1 MGCEWTDYSDNLGGT
16 VFQCVWVN
24 LFDDGS
30 TNTVTYSRDPT
41 QFNLGATI
49 PSSIS
54 GMTSLIKASS
64 MISLD
69 PCDAYNGVLNYL
81 SYLPTETIIKPNQ
94 ELGIAKSDTEETN
107 TKDDADVTTSKG
119 VDGTTDPDED
129 EGETTQESTEISNID
144 EDQQKEDDGG
154 SSSSSSS
161 SFSVV
166 GHSTVVVI
174 VAATSI
180 IISITV

>member
-1 MGCEWTDYSDNLGGT
+1 MG
-16 VFQCVWVN
+16 
-24 LFDDGS
+24 
-30 TNTVTYSRDPT
+30 
-41 QFNLGATI
+41 
-49 PSSIS
+49 
-54 GMTSLIKASS
+54 
-64 MISLD
+64 
-69 PCDAYNGVLNYL
+69 NGVLNNL

-94 ELGIAKSDTEETN
+94 DVGIEKSNKEETN
-107 TKDDADVTTSKG
+107 TEDDADVTTSKG

-129 EGETTQESTEISNID
+129 EGETIQESTDISNID
-144 EDQQKEDDGG
+144 KDQQKEDDGG

-166 GHSTVVVI
+166 CRSTVVVI